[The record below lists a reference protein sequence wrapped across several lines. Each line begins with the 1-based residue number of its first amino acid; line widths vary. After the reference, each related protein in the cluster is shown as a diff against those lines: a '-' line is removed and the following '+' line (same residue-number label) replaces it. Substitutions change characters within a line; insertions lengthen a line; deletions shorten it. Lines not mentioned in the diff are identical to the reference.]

1 MRTKIGTVKEKS
13 FCVPDISKLLKGS
26 KNESLIFFGKSE
38 HEQRYCLVLG
48 VGRVTSIKTGDKFD
62 WVKINFG
69 RHYARNIVVKN
80 NHARRQIYT
89 LKKGQ
94 LAWFYGYYA
103 TITNEKGEIES
114 IMYAIGFQ
122 GWFVPRQF
130 DINKIDTDLPQPVDE
145 QDQQEM
151 EQTINELFDKK
162 EK

>member
-13 FCVPDISKLLKGS
+13 FYVPDITKLLKGS

-48 VGRVTSIKTGDKFD
+48 VGRVTSIKTGNKFD

-69 RHYARNIVVKN
+69 RHYARNIIVKN

-94 LAWFYGYYA
+94 LAWFYGYYSA
-103 TITNEKGEIES
+103 YVNEKKKVES
-114 IMYAIGFQ
+114 IMYALGFQ
-122 GWFVPRQF
+122 GWFVPKMF
-130 DINKIDTDLPQPVDE
+130 DIRNIDTDLPQEINE
-145 QDQQEM
+145 QEQKEM
-151 EQTINELFDKK
+151 EQMIDDLFLKK

>member
-1 MRTKIGTVKEKS
+1 MRTKIGTVSEKE
-13 FCVPDISKLLKGS
+13 FYVPDITKLLKGS

-48 VGRVTSIKTGDKFD
+48 VGRVTSIKTGNDFD

-69 RHYARNIVVKN
+69 RHYARNIIVKN

-94 LAWFYGYYA
+94 LAWFYGFYSVYR
-103 TITNEKGEIES
+103 NDKGKIES
-114 IMYAIGFQ
+114 IMYALGFQ
-122 GWFVPRQF
+122 GWFVPKMF
-130 DINKIDTDLPQPVDE
+130 DIRHIDTDLPQPIDE
-145 QDQQEM
+145 QEQKEM
-151 EQTINELFDKK
+151 EQMIDDLFIKK